1 MTVRERV
8 KNSPIFLGKGVTDEP
23 EDITYAAVISSC
35 EKGQYLESLRNA
47 EKKKRELSP
56 VFSQLTQQNV
66 SDMFLEV
73 DVLLERLVTKGNPE
87 TDFEY
92 DYVLI

>member
-56 VFSQLTQQNV
+56 VFSWDLPGFHSSRNKMCQICFWRW
-66 SDMFLEV
+66 MFCWK
-73 DVLLERLVTKGNPE
+73 D
-87 TDFEY
+87 
-92 DYVLI
+92 